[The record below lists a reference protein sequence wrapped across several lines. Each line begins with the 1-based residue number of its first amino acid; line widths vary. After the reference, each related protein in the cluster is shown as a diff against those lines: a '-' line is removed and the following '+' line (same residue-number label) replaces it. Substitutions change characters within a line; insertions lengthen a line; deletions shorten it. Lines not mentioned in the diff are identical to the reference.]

1 MANFRCPF
9 LAGPN
14 DKFRLVD
21 VTVKGVGGDEIHQG
35 FWMLQAS
42 IFEVVPA
49 GVGMQTGVQYDGL
62 VDCLP
67 KRGIIWI
74 GALLGL

>member
-1 MANFRCPF
+1 
-9 LAGPN
+9 
-14 DKFRLVD
+14 
-21 VTVKGVGGDEIHQG
+21 
-35 FWMLQAS
+35 MLQAS